1 MLQKNPLR
9 WISTDQSERVMDKSD
24 GSLTPDTCI
33 QFMSNPT
40 SLKEK
45 SCFQCKIIQCFEVL
59 QIDDLYL
66 HKEFMETIIT
76 HK

>member
-1 MLQKNPLR
+1 M
-9 WISTDQSERVMDKSD
+9 ISD

-45 SCFQCKIIQCFEVL
+45 SCFQCKVIQCFEVL